1 MTWAAAAAGFVSSVI
16 VLKPRFGVQIA
27 VVGAAAAG
35 GGSQRRRSAGGGS
48 SLWALLSDLHQ
59 VGWQ

>member
-1 MTWAAAAAGFVSSVI
+1 MTLAAAAAGFVSSVI
-16 VLKPRFGVQIA
+16 ALKPRFGVQIA
-27 VVGAAAAG
+27 VVGAAVAG